1 MKNENPKR
9 VFHNSSNQK
18 RGLLNSEFKEEIPL
32 ILDSYEDIFSDF
44 DPRTF
49 SQKALSGD
57 FLLECKKA
65 SIDKKKIELKLFIP
79 RKKRNSKEEIKIRR
93 RLKEHFKKHAKEKK
107 KEIRKL
113 KLNGTFWVVLGAVMM
128 IVSAFLVNMQSSFL
142 LHLLMTLIQPAGWF
156 FLWEGLAK
164 ILITPKEKIPDY
176 LFYKKMAN
184 SEIYFLDY

>member
-1 MKNENPKR
+1 MKKG
-9 VFHNSSNQK
+9 F
-18 RGLLNSEFKEEIPL
+18 LNSEFREEIPL

-65 SIDKKKIELKLFIP
+65 SVDKKKIELKFFIQ
-79 RKKRNSKEEIKIRR
+79 RKKRNLKEEIKIKR
-93 RLKEHFKKHAKEKK
+93 RLKEHFKKHSKEKK
-107 KEIRKL
+107 IEIRKI
-113 KLNGTFWVVLGAVMM
+113 KLNGTFWVVLGSVMM
-128 IVSAFLVNMQSSFL
+128 IISAFFFATPNSFL
-142 LHLLMTLIQPAGWF
+142 QHLLAVLGQPAGWF

-164 ILITPKEKIPDY
+164 ILITPKEKMPDY

-184 SEIYFLDY
+184 SEISFINI

>member
-1 MKNENPKR
+1 MKKK
-9 VFHNSSNQK
+9 F
-18 RGLLNSEFKEEIPL
+18 LNSEFKEEIPL
-32 ILDSYEDIFSDF
+32 ILNSYEDIFSDF

-79 RKKRNSKEEIKIRR
+79 RKKRNLKEEIKIKR
-93 RLKEHFKKHAKEKK
+93 RLKEHFKKHTKEKK

-113 KLNGTFWVVLGAVMM
+113 KLNGIFWVVLGSVMM
-128 IVSAFLVNMQSSFL
+128 IVSAFFFTTPSSFF
-142 LHLLMTLIQPAGWF
+142 LHLLATLVQPAGWF

-184 SEIYFLDY
+184 SEISFMNI

>member
-1 MKNENPKR
+1 M
-9 VFHNSSNQK
+9 K
-18 RGLLNSEFKEEIPL
+18 RGGLNSGFREEIPL

-65 SIDKKKIELKLFIP
+65 SVDKKKIELKLFVP
-79 RKKRNSKEEIKIRR
+79 RKKRNLKKEVKIKR

-107 KEIRKL
+107 REIRKI
-113 KLNGTFWVVLGAVMM
+113 KLVGTFWTVIGAVMM
-128 IVSAFLVNMQSSFL
+128 IVSAFFFTTPSSFFQ
-142 LHLLMTLIQPAGWF
+142 HLVAVLIQPAGWF

-164 ILITPKEKIPDY
+164 ILITPKDKMPDY
-176 LFYKKMAN
+176 RFYKKMAN
-184 SEIYFLDY
+184 SEISFLNI